1 MKHTETNIKAFVKS
15 INHQFFLPAIQR
27 KFVWN
32 EKQICK
38 LFDSILR
45 RYPFG
50 SFLIWRTDS
59 NIRKRKFV
67 EEWQPKGRQASI
79 FEGPDTKAKAL
90 VLDGQQR
97 IQSMVIGLKG
107 KIGNKSLHFNI
118 LSPGRTIEDTLSEK
132 PHYEFEFMP
141 MSNDWRWVPV
151 PSIINSAESVNDL
164 IRRFQADAPKGT
176 PIKVLDKASDNIS
189 TLHKLLTDNDSI
201 SYQLLDSIENRDRY
215 EENDVLEIFV
225 RANSGGTKLEK
236 SELLFALLST
246 NWDSAETK
254 LDELERDLS
263 ETGYA
268 FKRDYFLKACLIL
281 LGKKAQYDVKK
292 FRERDTLKAL
302 EENWKRISDAITDV
316 VDFLPNFTP
325 IANSKALPSANALLP
340 LIAYR
345 YFQPKG
351 WKSDENK
358 RLAATYLLRTSIAS
372 TYNGAKDNLIDA
384 LVEDFSNSQGINLDA
399 LYKTIESKGR
409 ALRISSRQLFKVKY
423 SNKRVMLIMKLLR
436 PDLNFLASNR
446 NNLPT
451 VDHLISRKLLKTAGI
466 TSSDEVDQLANL
478 VALSAIENQGIKGA
492 QSIQD
497 WLRGKKDADRK
508 TLIRVLYLPEDQA
521 LWTPERYSD
530 FIEARKKLIAAAPEI
545 KNLLSNGDQDQSD
558 DDDDDENGY

>member
-1 MKHTETNIKAFVKS
+1 MATAH
-15 INHQFFLPAIQR
+15 
-27 KFVWN
+27 
-32 EKQICK
+32 
-38 LFDSILR
+38 
-45 RYPFG
+45 
-50 SFLIWRTDS
+50 
-59 NIRKRKFV
+59 
-67 EEWQPKGRQASI
+67 
-79 FEGPDTKAKAL
+79 
-90 VLDGQQR
+90 
-97 IQSMVIGLKG
+97 
-107 KIGNKSLHFNI
+107 
-118 LSPGRTIEDTLSEK
+118 
-132 PHYEFEFMP
+132 
-141 MSNDWRWVPV
+141 DWRWVPV
-151 PSIINSAESVNDL
+151 PFVTNSTESVNDL
-164 IRRFQADAPKGT
+164 IRRFQAEAPKGT
-176 PIKVLDKASDNIS
+176 SVKILDKASDNIS

-201 SYQLLDSIENRDRY
+201 SYQLLDSIENRNRY

-263 ETGYA
+263 EAGYA

-292 FRERDTLKAL
+292 FRERNTLKAL

-316 VDFLPNFTP
+316 VDFLPKFTP

-345 YFQPKG
+345 YSQPKG
-351 WKSDENK
+351 WKSDDNK

-384 LVEDFSNSQGINLDA
+384 LVHDFSNSQDINLDA

-436 PDLNFLASNR
+436 PDLDFLAANR

-466 TSSDEVDQLANL
+466 TASDEVDQLANL

-492 QSIQD
+492 KSLQD
-497 WLRGKKDADRK
+497 WLKGKKDSDRK

-545 KNLLSNGDQDQSD
+545 KKLLSNGDQDPADGD
-558 DDDDDENGY
+558 DDEDDDENGY